1 MRPWEQSELGWAE
14 MGRETKRLLRRARR
28 RPGVVFL
35 ITLLVT
41 VLAVVQEYRK
51 QREYPQ
57 TIVLSAT
64 ESEQTLDNIVYTNR
78 HLTDYV
84 YYAVFTDRTLFELM
98 DKWEYRTDLTEKN
111 PRLRVESFRDL
122 IDVEVYK
129 NEFTEPRYPNMPPR
143 SARIAIEFRYKDPD
157 TALAIARD
165 LGLQVIKRDG
175 ENRRDRLAGEQKE
188 ANAVVAYA
196 EGHLNRITRDL
207 EAARD
212 DADSQIGD
220 QGDALVRMIGGEQAQ
235 LHAIQQLKEANEM
248 KRRLERATAADQQS
262 LELRYD
268 QADWGAPKL
277 LVDRI
282 AAVARSGATVFFA
295 MLLLIALLVA
305 AFDTKVYEPEDV
317 ERLGFRMFGHLRLDK
332 R

>member
-1 MRPWEQSELGWAE
+1 MKRWEDAELGWAE

-28 RPGVVFL
+28 RPKLVFL
-35 ITLLVT
+35 ITLIITALS
-41 VLAVVQEYRK
+41 VVQEYRK

-64 ESEQTLDNIVYTNR
+64 ESEQTFDNIVHTNR

-84 YYAVFTDRTLFELM
+84 YYAVFTDRVLFELM
-98 DKWEYRTDLTEKN
+98 DKWEYRTDLAEKN

-157 TALAIARD
+157 TALEIARE
-165 LGLQVIKRDG
+165 LGLLVIKRDG

-188 ANAVVAYA
+188 ANEVVAYA
-196 EGHLNRITRDL
+196 ESHLSRITRDL
-207 EAARD
+207 DEAKD
-212 DADSQIGD
+212 DLDAQVGD
-220 QGDALVRMIGGEQAQ
+220 QGDALVRLIGGERAQ
-235 LHAIQQLKEANEM
+235 VQAIQQLKEANEM

-282 AAVARSGATVFFA
+282 TTVIRSGATVFVV
-295 MLLLIALLVA
+295 MLLLVALLVA
-305 AFDTKVYEPEDV
+305 AFDTRVYEPEDV
-317 ERLGFRMFGHLRLDK
+317 QRLGFRMFGHLRLDK

>member
-1 MRPWEQSELGWAE
+1 

-28 RPGVVFL
+28 RPGLVLL

-41 VLAVVQEYRK
+41 VLAIVQEYRK

-57 TIVLSAT
+57 TVVLSAS

-78 HLTDYV
+78 HLGDYV
-84 YYAVFTDRTLFELM
+84 YYAVFTDRTLVELM

-143 SARIAIEFRYKDPD
+143 SARIAIEFRFKDPD

-165 LGLQVIKRDG
+165 LGLLVITRDG

-188 ANAVVAYA
+188 ANGVVAYA

-212 DADSQIGD
+212 DVDTQSGD
-220 QGDALVRMIGGEQAQ
+220 QGDALVRLIGGERAQ
-235 LHAIQQLKEANEM
+235 VQAIQQLKEASEM
-248 KRRLERATAADQQS
+248 KRRLERATAADKQS

-282 AAVARSGATVFFA
+282 ATVARSGATVFLG

-305 AFDTKVYEPEDV
+305 AFDNKVYEPEDV